1 MVSLLISLVL
11 LMPTWVNISQSTV
24 TVVSVFPQLTGANLG
39 QSFSID
45 VTVSNVVD
53 LYAWE
58 IELSWAP
65 SLLGTISVTEGS
77 FLRSGGDTF
86 FIYSWNDTQGHTLID
101 CTLVGQIVGVNGSGV
116 LATVT
121 FFVLDLGETSLDLHD
136 EVLLD
141 HNEVQITCQVSD
153 GYCYLNVSHDVAI
166 VNVEASPLMALIGDP
181 VNINVTVQDV
191 GAFNET
197 FNVTVYSGSQAIGME
212 PVSLSSGSST
222 NLLFTW
228 NTAGYVK
235 GDYAIIASASV
246 VQGEVNIANN
256 YNQTANLLT
265 LLYNGHDIAVTKVEP
280 SKTIVGQGY
289 SAVVKVVVKNYG
301 VFSETSKTAV
311 YANTTTIWS
320 QIDDLTS
327 GSSATLSLV
336 WNTSSFTRGNFTM
349 SADVE
354 PVPDESDIIDNQR
367 ISDVPVHIGIPG
379 DISSSIQG
387 TYDGIVNMRDI
398 NYLILLFNTNPA
410 SPNWKPN
417 ADVNNDAVVNMRDIQ
432 IAILNFNKHE

>member
-1 MVSLLISLVL
+1 
-11 LMPTWVNISQSTV
+11 MPAWVNVAQSTV
-24 TVVSVFPQLTGANLG
+24 TVVSVAPQLISANLG
-39 QSFSID
+39 QIFSID
-45 VTVSNVVD
+45 VTVSDVVD

-58 IELSWAP
+58 IELSWDP

-77 FLRSGGDTF
+77 FLKSGGDTF
-86 FIYSWNDTQGHTLID
+86 FIYNVNDTQGHILID
-101 CTLVGQIVGVNGSGV
+101 CTLIGQIVGVSGGGV

-121 FFVLDLGETSLDLHD
+121 FLALGAGETPLDLYD

-141 HNEVQITCQVSD
+141 HNETQIACQVSD
-153 GYCYLNVSHDVAI
+153 GYCYLNVSHDVTI
-166 VNVEASPLMALIGDP
+166 VNVEASPMMASIGNP

-197 FNVTVYSGSQAIGME
+197 FNVTVYAGSQTIRMDSI
-212 PVSLSSGSST
+212 SLSSGSSA

-228 NTAGYVK
+228 DTTGYAK

-256 YNQTANLLT
+256 YRQTANLVT
-265 LLYNGHDIAVTKVEP
+265 LLYNGHDIAVTEVEP

-301 VFSETSKTAV
+301 IFSETSKTAV
-311 YANTTTIWS
+311 YANSTIIWL

-336 WNTSSFTRGNFTM
+336 WNTSSFAIGNFSI
-349 SADVE
+349 SAYVE
-354 PVPDESDIIDNQR
+354 PVLDELDVADNQNV
-367 ISDVPVHIGIPG
+367 SKVPVHVGVPS
-379 DISSSIQG
+379 DISGPIQG
-387 TYDGIVNMRDI
+387 VYDGICNMRDI
-398 NYLILLFNTNPA
+398 NYLIQFFNTNPS

-417 ADVNNDAVVNMRDIQ
+417 ADVNNDAVCNMRDIQ